1 MSADKRLDALLDM
14 VEAPPPSD
22 DLLARLRILPLRR
35 ARGRWD
41 FAVRAWRFARPLPAV
56 LTAAAAAGFAVGLL
70 TAAAPRLDPAPAVD
84 LATLAG
90 YTADVIVVELME
102 DVLWPYDSPV
112 ILVSY

>member
-1 MSADKRLDALLDM
+1 M
-14 VEAPPPSD
+14 
-22 DLLARLRILPLRR
+22 LPLRR
-35 ARGRWD
+35 ARGRWE

-70 TAAAPRLDPAPAVD
+70 TAAAPRLDHAPAVD